1 MTQLSRD
8 HWPPNER
15 YSYCRVPI
23 DDSGCGLKQG
33 SPFGP
38 FWDEIGVDF
47 ISSVYTGLSYDV
59 HIPGVANDWLTKLV
73 TTVSSLYKL
82 QCTGFQPVSTQ

>member
-1 MTQLSRD
+1 MSQLSRD
-8 HWPPNER
+8 YWPPHER
-15 YSYCRVPI
+15 YGYCRVPI

-47 ISSVYTGLSYDV
+47 VSSVYTGLSYDV
-59 HIPGVANDWLTKLV
+59 HIPGIANDWLNKLV
-73 TTVSSLYKL
+73 ITVNS
-82 QCTGFQPVSTQ
+82 QCKAISY